1 MLLQFHEP
9 LTSGPPDWGAVP
21 LDTPGG
27 GAHFRGVSY
36 LPFSITCLPLPTRL
50 REPLMTGAKRLT
62 SLCFVL
68 FAVVVWAP
76 ALRAQ
81 QASAEL
87 GKTLFMRRSCS
98 GCHAI
103 GKGGHMAGPDLKG
116 VTQRRSPDWLKSWLK
131 SPDTMVMSRKSTRLN
146 SSH

>member
-1 MLLQFHEP
+1 
-9 LTSGPPDWGAVP
+9 
-21 LDTPGG
+21 
-27 GAHFRGVSY
+27 
-36 LPFSITCLPLPTRL
+36 
-50 REPLMTGAKRLT
+50 MTGAKRLT

-87 GKTLFMRRSCS
+87 GKTLFLRRSCS

-103 GKGGHMAGPDLKG
+103 GKGGRMAGPDLKG
-116 VTQRRSPDWLKSWLK
+116 VTQRRSPEWLKAWLK
-131 SPDTMVMSRKSTRLN
+131 SPDTMVMSDSTAKALYKEFHQVKMPNMKLSDEEVAALIAYIDQASQDGQASAAPAKS
-146 SSH
+146 SKKS

>member
-1 MLLQFHEP
+1 
-9 LTSGPPDWGAVP
+9 
-21 LDTPGG
+21 
-27 GAHFRGVSY
+27 
-36 LPFSITCLPLPTRL
+36 
-50 REPLMTGAKRLT
+50 MTGAKRLT

-76 ALRAQ
+76 ALRA

-116 VTQRRSPDWLKSWLK
+116 VTQRRSPEWLKSWLK
-131 SPDTMVMSRKSTRLN
+131 SPDTMVMSDSTAKALFKEYHQVKMPNLKLSDEEVAALIAYMDQASNEGGQASAAPAKAPSKS
-146 SSH
+146 SKKS